1 MFHPCW
7 SSLHALPANTYFTW
21 HLPMNTAYSQMHVL
35 SIFFYFC
42 SLLALSDSIEQ
53 VDRNYY
59 VWPYSC
65 THIKRVRFG
74 CVLCNN
80 WMAIDWFI
88 YRYWIMDVDVMMM
101 YGCQYVFWTIQLL
114 NHDVSFFFF
123 LQLLNFF
130 ERSRTGL
137 AQWTLVYNW
146 FSRFSIVINT
156 QEFCTQ
162 IS

>member
-21 HLPMNTAYSQMHVL
+21 HLPMNIAYSQMHVL
-35 SIFFYFC
+35 SLFLYFC

-123 LQLLNFF
+123 FFATTKFVLLNDRQRGWHN
-130 ERSRTGL
+130 EHLCIIDSRASRS
-137 AQWTLVYNW
+137 
-146 FSRFSIVINT
+146 S
-156 QEFCTQ
+156 
-162 IS
+162 